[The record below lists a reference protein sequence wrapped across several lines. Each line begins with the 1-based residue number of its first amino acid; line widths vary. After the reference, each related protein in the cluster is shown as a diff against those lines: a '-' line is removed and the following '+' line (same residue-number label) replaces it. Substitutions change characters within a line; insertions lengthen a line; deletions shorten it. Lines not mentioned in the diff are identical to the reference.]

1 MCTSCCLGK
10 WIETHYSAIIYYRLK
25 INIIV
30 FTNTSRQ
37 TDCNTFYIE
46 FDLSQKKKSMCTSC
60 CLGKWIETHYSAII
74 YYRLKININC
84 LYKYV

>member
-46 FDLSQKKKSMCTSC
+46 FDLSQKKKVCVHLVAWASGS
-60 CLGKWIETHYSAII
+60 
-74 YYRLKININC
+74 RLIT
-84 LYKYV
+84 VQ